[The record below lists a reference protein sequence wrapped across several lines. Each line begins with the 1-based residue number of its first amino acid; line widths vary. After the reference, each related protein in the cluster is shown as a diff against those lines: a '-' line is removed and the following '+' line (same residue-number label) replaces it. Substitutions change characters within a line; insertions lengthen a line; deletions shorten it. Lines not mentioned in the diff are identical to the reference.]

1 MGRLRYKGYTG
12 SVEYSEEDNCF
23 VGEVLGL
30 RRDGII
36 YEGTSVDA
44 LKKDFEEGIDHY
56 LESCKSRNV
65 APEQPY
71 SGKLVLRL
79 TPDLHGE
86 AAMKAADLGISL
98 NEFIRRAIQTA
109 VGTPVN

>member
-1 MGRLRYKGYTG
+1 M
-12 SVEYSEEDNCF
+12 
-23 VGEVLGL
+23 

-36 YEGTSVDA
+36 YEGTSVEA

-65 APEQPY
+65 APEQSY

-98 NEFIRRAIQTA
+98 NEFIRRAILTA
-109 VGTPVN
+109 VGTAVN